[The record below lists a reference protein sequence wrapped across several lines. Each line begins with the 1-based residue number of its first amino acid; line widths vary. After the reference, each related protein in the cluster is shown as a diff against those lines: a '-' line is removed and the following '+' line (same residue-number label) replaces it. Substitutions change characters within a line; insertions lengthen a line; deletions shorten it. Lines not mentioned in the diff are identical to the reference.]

1 MPCRML
7 QILQKQLS
15 ARIHG
20 DFERL
25 TFADEAQEWLMLFSR
40 LLHTEIR
47 INHAQKQSEQSFLSQ
62 IESIWGCS
70 QDLNAMCTY
79 SSTKLKVP
87 RNSEFRPAN

>member
-1 MPCRML
+1 ML

-25 TFADEAQEWLMLFSR
+25 IFADEAQERLMLYSKF
-40 LLHTEIR
+40 LHTEIK

-62 IESIWGCS
+62 LESI
-70 QDLNAMCTY
+70 
-79 SSTKLKVP
+79 
-87 RNSEFRPAN
+87 

>member
-7 QILQKQLS
+7 RILQKQLS

-25 TFADEAQEWLMLFSR
+25 IITFADEAQECLMLFSKILR
-40 LLHTEIR
+40 TEIR

-62 IESIWGCS
+62 LEGI
-70 QDLNAMCTY
+70 
-79 SSTKLKVP
+79 
-87 RNSEFRPAN
+87 